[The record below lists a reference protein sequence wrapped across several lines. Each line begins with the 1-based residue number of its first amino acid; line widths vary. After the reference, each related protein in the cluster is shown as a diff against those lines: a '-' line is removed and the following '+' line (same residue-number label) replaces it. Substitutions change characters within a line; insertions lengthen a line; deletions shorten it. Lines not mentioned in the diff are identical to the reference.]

1 VVFDFEQPSLYLGKV
16 SSDASTEKSAFILV
30 KNLEDTEVLEVS
42 PSSEFIKAR
51 MLDFKDNNGQYDR
64 LKLEVTTLPGLPLG
78 RINETVTVRT
88 NLADKPT
95 AVLRLTG
102 SVIGDVEVT
111 PEWMTFVVTDGEN
124 TRSATLTKKIFIS
137 NHVSGANLEIVSI
150 KDTENH
156 LDLDL
161 RPLTEGQKYELT
173 ATLRPESIPERG
185 NISGNVVLTT
195 NFPSQKEVAIR
206 YSAVRKSYQEGHDKR
221 NTSRKAAP
229 PAAGAL
235 RDGQTILKDGEGEG
249 LFAASKDDPFAVGGE
264 LTSKDDAK
272 GQEKIE
278 PQDPAQ
284 AKQKLSSQKEVGK
297 KKPPDDEAATD
308 DPEKKEEKEETKP
321 TYTAIK
327 G

>member
-1 VVFDFEQPSLYLGKV
+1 MVFDFEQPSLYLGKV
-16 SSDASTEKSAFILV
+16 SSDASTEKSAFLLV
-30 KNLEDTEVLEVS
+30 KNLEGTEVLEVT

-51 MLDFKDNNGQYDR
+51 MLDFTDNNGQYDR
-64 LKLEVTTLPGLPLG
+64 MKMEVTTLPGLPLG

-95 AVLRLTG
+95 AILRLTG

-124 TRSATLTKKIFIS
+124 TRPATLTKKIFIS
-137 NHVSGANLEIVSI
+137 NHVDGANLEIIDV
-150 KDTENH
+150 KDAEGH
-156 LDLDL
+156 LDLNL

-173 ATLRPESIPERG
+173 ATLRPESLPERG

-206 YSAVRKSYQEGHDKR
+206 YSAVRKSYSNVNEKR

-229 PAAGAL
+229 PAQGSM
-235 RDGQTILKDGEGEG
+235 RDGQTMLKEGEGEG
-249 LFAASKDDPFAVGGE
+249 LFAPSKDDPFAAGGE
-264 LTSKDDAK
+264 LMGKEDAL
-272 GQEKIE
+272 EKE
-278 PQDPAQ
+278 KNKPKDPAPV
-284 AKQKLSSQKEVGK
+284 KPELSSQKEGVK
-297 KKPPDDEAATD
+297 KKLPDEEGTED
-308 DPEKKEEKEETKP
+308 DSEKKEEKEETKP
-321 TYTAIK
+321 TITAIK